1 MAEAPSGISLCQYL
15 NAVLYPFPLMRIYA
29 RQDLLIRQGYC
40 LLREDTCGLTKP
52 SAETNRPPIVVIFS
66 LISIETVF
74 KRLSKVRLLGSSNG
88 SDNPHDFINFL
99 LNCKSVEKDNDA
111 MTCWNQGETIHTY
124 NKTSKD
130 YGGRV

>member
-1 MAEAPSGISLCQYL
+1 
-15 NAVLYPFPLMRIYA
+15 
-29 RQDLLIRQGYC
+29 
-40 LLREDTCGLTKP
+40 LTKP

-88 SDNPHDFINFL
+88 SDNPHDFITFL

-111 MTCWNQGETIHTY
+111 MTCWNQGETRHTY